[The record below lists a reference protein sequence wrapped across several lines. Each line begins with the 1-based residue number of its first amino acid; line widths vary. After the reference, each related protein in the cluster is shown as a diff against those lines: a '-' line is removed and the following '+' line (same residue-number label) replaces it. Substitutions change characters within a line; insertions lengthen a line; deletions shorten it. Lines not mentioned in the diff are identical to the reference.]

1 LTPACHL
8 LDPEV
13 LRFTEPQVKEEP
25 MKGFATLLAIGA
37 LAVAAISQS
46 AVAFLAITW

>member
-1 LTPACHL
+1 
-8 LDPEV
+8 
-13 LRFTEPQVKEEP
+13 

-46 AVAFLAITW
+46 AIAFLSVSW

>member
-1 LTPACHL
+1 VPAIGKS
-8 LDPEV
+8 
-13 LRFTEPQVKEEP
+13 QAKEEP

-46 AVAFLAITW
+46 AIAFLAISW